1 MLAPPF
7 DVVTP
12 HGSARI
18 TLEIYEDD
26 GRLVAGIRGCDL
38 IVTSGGR
45 LLSAARAAMPLIEDL
60 VRMCGVVE
68 LRLAGRDW
76 ARLLPDY
83 EPLEGVPNGL
93 RKVL

>member
-38 IVTSGGR
+38 IMPTRGR
-45 LLSAARAAMPLIEDL
+45 LLSAVRAAVPLIEDL
-60 VRMCGVVE
+60 ARAAGVAE
-68 LRLAGRDW
+68 LRLGGRDW
-76 ARLLPDY
+76 ARALPDY
-83 EPLEGVPNGL
+83 QPLDGVPHGL